1 MRYLRNAELRR
12 QLVYSSG
19 LWLLSLIF
27 GLVFLREQRAL
38 LFFFQGMELLLILVW
53 FFFTARRY
61 RRFGELAYDLD
72 RLLHGERQIRLEE
85 YREGELEVLANELQK
100 LLSRLS
106 GQSDRLQQEKR
117 YLSDSLADISHQ
129 LRTPLTSLN
138 LILAR
143 LSEEGEERER
153 RRLVC
158 EAKRLLERTT
168 WLVETLL
175 KISRIDAGTAVF
187 DCEAVDAGKLIQAS
201 LEPLSI
207 PMELRGQRLAL
218 EIEENAG
225 FQGDFSW
232 SAEAVGN
239 LVKNCMENA
248 GEGKTIWIAA
258 RENELYME
266 IEVSDNGPGIAPEDL
281 PRIFERFYRGRNS
294 QGQGAG
300 IGLALARMI
309 VNAQNGTLRA
319 GNRPGGGAE
328 FVIRFYKGIV

>member
-1 MRYLRNAELRR
+1 MSYLRNAELRR
-12 QLVYSSG
+12 QLLFSFG
-19 LWLLSLIF
+19 LWLLSF
-27 GLVFLREQRAL
+27 GFGFIL
-38 LFFFQGMELLLILVW
+38 LEGQWVLLLFFQGMELLLILVW
-53 FFFTARRY
+53 LFFSARRY
-61 RRFGELAYDLD
+61 RRLKDLAYDLD

-153 RRLVC
+153 RRHVC
-158 EAKRLLERTT
+158 EAKRLLERTS

-175 KISRIDAGTAVF
+175 KISRIDAGMAVF
-187 DCEAVDAGKLIQAS
+187 DCAAVDAGKLVQAS

-207 PMELRGQRLAL
+207 PMELRGQQAVLA
-218 EIEENAG
+218 IEENAG
-225 FQGDFSW
+225 FSGDFSW

-239 LVKNCMENA
+239 LIKNCMENA

-258 RENELYME
+258 RENELYTE
-266 IEVSDNGPGIAPEDL
+266 IKVSDNGPGIAPEDL
-281 PRIFERFYRGRNS
+281 PHIFERFYRGKNS
-294 QGQGAG
+294 QGQGSG

-309 VNAQNGTLRA
+309 VNAQNGTLKA